1 MAAKKT
7 VAEKNTVT
15 AIALEDL
22 NIVWGSE
29 VLVAAAN
36 SEIEVSYGLYEYLVG
51 LSKVSGGVHKH
62 TPAVAP
68 QPEPTDE
75 VETSTEEAK

>member
-15 AIALEDL
+15 ATALEDL

-36 SEIEVSYGLYEYLVG
+36 SEIEVSYGLYDYLVG
-51 LSKVSGGVHKH
+51 IDKVSGGVHHH
-62 TPAVAP
+62 TPAVVP
-68 QPEPTDE
+68 TVEPTEE
-75 VETSTEEAK
+75 VETATEEAK

>member
-1 MAAKKT
+1 MAAKKA

-15 AIALEDL
+15 AKALEDL

-29 VLVAAAN
+29 VLAVAAN
-36 SEIEVSYGLYEYLVG
+36 SEIEVSYGLYDYLVG
-51 LSKVSGGVHKH
+51 LDKVSGGVSNH

-68 QPEPTDE
+68 VEETTEE
-75 VETSTEEAK
+75 VETVTEEAK

>member
-1 MAAKKT
+1 MAAKKA

-15 AIALEDL
+15 ATALEDL

-36 SEIEVSYGLYEYLVG
+36 SQIEVSYGLYDHLAG
-51 LSKVSGGVHKH
+51 INKVSGGVHTH
-62 TPAVAP
+62 TPASVP
-68 QPEPTDE
+68 EPEPT
-75 VETSTEEAK
+75 VEAETATEEAE

>member
-1 MAAKKT
+1 MAAKKA

-15 AIALEDL
+15 ATALEDL

-36 SEIEVSYGLYEYLVG
+36 DTVEVSYGLYDYLVG
-51 LSKVSGGVHKH
+51 INKVTGGVHKH
-62 TPAVAP
+62 TPASA
-68 QPEPTDE
+68 PEPTIE
-75 VETSTEEAK
+75 AETATEEAK